1 MSQQSFSAFRTK
13 LAGDEGLRAEATRA
27 VGANGGID
35 QLVAFAKA
43 HGYAIDADDVRNGI
57 ELSDDELDS
66 VSGGTTLLSACCT
79 GTHIKDGTITV

>member
-13 LAGDEGLRAEATRA
+13 LAEDEALRTQATS
-27 VGANGGID
+27 VLGSHGGID
-35 QLVAFAKA
+35 QLVEFAKA
-43 HGYAIDADDVRNGI
+43 HGYAFDADDVRNGI

-79 GTHIKDGTITV
+79 GTHIKDGTLVT